1 VNGALRKSQ
10 AMNDIV
16 ERVLNTASFPVGA
29 EAREKVTNYIGL
41 LASTG
46 KTGRQLERLG
56 KAYLR
61 EILKP
66 DPRYSGW

>member
-1 VNGALRKSQ
+1 LH
-10 AMNDIV
+10 DIV
-16 ERVLNTASFPVGA
+16 DSVVNSYDGEVSRPNQ
-29 EAREKVTNYIGL
+29 EKLMNYMSL

-46 KTGRQLERLG
+46 KTEEQLLAYG
-56 KAYLR
+56 TAYLR

>member
-1 VNGALRKSQ
+1 
-10 AMNDIV
+10 M
-16 ERVLNTASFPVGA
+16 
-29 EAREKVTNYIGL
+29 

-46 KTGRQLERLG
+46 KNGRQLERFG

-66 DPRYSGW
+66 DPRYSGC

>member
-1 VNGALRKSQ
+1 
-10 AMNDIV
+10 MNHIV
-16 ERVLNTASFPVGA
+16 ERVLNSADQSVGA
-29 EAREKVTNYIGL
+29 EAREKVANYIVL

-46 KTGRQLERLG
+46 KTGRELERFG

-66 DPRYSGW
+66 DPRYSGC